1 MMKKHLATAGKVVA
15 FLVVWGLTLL
25 ATSLP
30 AFDQYIFLA
39 SNNPAMIRL
48 WWELIP
54 LLGILVVTGIFVWL
68 VERNK
73 VKVYLL
79 RNLRKSTRL
88 GTALGFIWLGGTV
101 LTLSFLGSFQLGD
114 RNEISYL
121 PIWFLAVLLNI
132 MMQEYLIR
140 GYLFSL
146 FREKYNVVVAVTVT
160 TVFFV
165 VMHSEAFEAGVV
177 AVLNTITM
185 SIFVSLLFIY
195 TESLLAPIITR
206 FIWTGF
212 GRLVF
217 GGVSLAGGYPSI
229 WSYVPTGD
237 SLLAGG
243 SAKFEGSIILL
254 IMNGI
259 FIISMVILL
268 LLKGRAMKR
277 SSKRRR
283 EVKTRVK

>member
-160 TVFFV
+160 TVFFA

-185 SIFVSLLFIY
+185 SVFVSLLFIY
-195 TESLLAPIITR
+195 SESLLAPIITR

-212 GRLVF
+212 GLLVF

-229 WSYVPTGD
+229 WSGVLVGD
-237 SLLAGG
+237 SLIAGG
-243 SAKFEGSIILL
+243 SAKLEGSIIML
-254 IMNGI
+254 IVNGI
-259 FIISMVILL
+259 LIIFMMILL
-268 LLKGRAMKR
+268 LLKRRAVKR

-283 EVKTRVK
+283 EVRTRVK